1 MKFAIVL
8 LLVGIV
14 TVSCLPKRGRGGGG
28 RGRGRKAPCEGWDNV
43 ETCECTDGNTYDTE
57 AAIKENCGKG
67 SENPIVSCVCADG
80 EEWTKPAK
88 GGRGR
93 KRGNKDSSEESE
105 ESAESEESTEE
116 ETTEPIF

>member
-14 TVSCLPKRGRGGGG
+14 TVSCLPKRGGGG
-28 RGRGRKAPCEGWDNV
+28 RRRGRKTPCEGWENV
-43 ETCECTDGNTYDTE
+43 ETCECTDGATYDTE

-67 SENPIVSCVCADG
+67 SENPIVSCSCAD
-80 EEWTKPAK
+80 ETEWTKPAK
-88 GGRGR
+88 GRGRG
-93 KRGNKDSSEESE
+93 KKGKKDSSEESE
-105 ESAESEESTEE
+105 ESEESAEESTEE